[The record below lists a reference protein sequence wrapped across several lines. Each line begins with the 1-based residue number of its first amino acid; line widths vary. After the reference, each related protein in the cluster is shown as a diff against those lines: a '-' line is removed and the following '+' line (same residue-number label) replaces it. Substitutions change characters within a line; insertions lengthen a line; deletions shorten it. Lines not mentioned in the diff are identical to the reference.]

1 MKFEIYA
8 DAYQWTN
15 VQKRAKL
22 CWAMTGTAGKYC
34 SAIIRREKNIAFE
47 ELVNRMEKRF
57 ILCKLVA
64 TVQVQFNNARQSE
77 IEDIDEWADRLLALA
92 LKAFRDLPDE
102 YVIKQVVIKLC
113 QGCIDKSIGSVAAS
127 FQPKS
132 VEGALE
138 RIKWLQHSNQTI
150 FGGTV
155 RTKDPSNE
163 TDNTDVSVNVTKP
176 EETTTKVME
185 KRMDSIKSVIQDTM
199 KTVHENI
206 DKVQSNVDKVH
217 TDVRS
222 LEQMRRKE
230 LNSALEKVKPKT
242 ANEPNINFRQPDNWQ
257 DRQLV
262 NRNNFQCWNCQGYGH
277 VARFCRQPKRKY
289 CTRYN

>member
-206 DKVQSNVDKVH
+206 DKVPIGNPQVSSGIGDFRRFWLSCLDHLFIAPKHLQLFGFPFFHMCPYLTKVIPEHFIH
-217 TDVRS
+217 TKFDIYVFIVT
-222 LEQMRRKE
+222 
-230 LNSALEKVKPKT
+230 ALKFDTDYGE
-242 ANEPNINFRQPDNWQ
+242 
-257 DRQLV
+257 
-262 NRNNFQCWNCQGYGH
+262 NRYYFH
-277 VARFCRQPKRKY
+277 
-289 CTRYN
+289 